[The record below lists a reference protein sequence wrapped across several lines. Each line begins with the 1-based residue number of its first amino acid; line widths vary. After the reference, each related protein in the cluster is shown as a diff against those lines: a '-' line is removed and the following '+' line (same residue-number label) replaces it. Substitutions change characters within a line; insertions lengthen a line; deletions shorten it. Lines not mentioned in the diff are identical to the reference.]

1 MSSTQPSRNLRSTAN
16 NNTSVDIQSVVNP
29 SNDLSQNTT
38 SPDNW
43 VKYFDKKFGDIERTM
58 QTNDS
63 NVKDLTQR
71 ITELEHSVGKS
82 VDYAIETAKES
93 LEFSR
98 ATRNLV
104 NDLKSEIDILKNSL
118 LKSNKIQKSFEESL
132 LKHEMYSRKRNLI
145 FSSFDMIQC
154 DCETAVKQILNI
166 LNLSNISYEQA
177 HFLYNK
183 KQFIVRFQSLNDR
196 DRVWKAKKNLSGS
209 RYFLSEDLPSAIK
222 KQHDEL
228 FIVSKKARSLT
239 KYDKVY
245 LQANKLTI
253 DGKTYT
259 GDNIQSL
266 PDDINPC
273 YLSQRTSDNVVCFGG
288 RLSRY
293 NPLSNF
299 YEVPFVYNNTKF
311 SSSEQAIQHTKAVK
325 FGDNAQAQLILHS
338 NDCGEQKQFGK
349 HVSNFEQHTWKSV
362 RTGLITDILK
372 AKFSQNKCEKDYLCD
387 TKSRVIG
394 EASMNDA
401 TYGIGLPI
409 HHSEVLNTDRWD
421 GQNELGKMLMS
432 VRASL
437 KKIRLYFLCRMYE

>member
-196 DRVWKAKKNLSGS
+196 DRVWKAKNNL
-209 RYFLSEDLPSAIK
+209 
-222 KQHDEL
+222 HDI
-228 FIVSKKARSLT
+228 F
-239 KYDKVY
+239 
-245 LQANKLTI
+245 
-253 DGKTYT
+253 
-259 GDNIQSL
+259 
-266 PDDINPC
+266 
-273 YLSQRTSDNVVCFGG
+273 
-288 RLSRY
+288 
-293 NPLSNF
+293 
-299 YEVPFVYNNTKF
+299 
-311 SSSEQAIQHTKAVK
+311 
-325 FGDNAQAQLILHS
+325 
-338 NDCGEQKQFGK
+338 
-349 HVSNFEQHTWKSV
+349 
-362 RTGLITDILK
+362 
-372 AKFSQNKCEKDYLCD
+372 
-387 TKSRVIG
+387 
-394 EASMNDA
+394 
-401 TYGIGLPI
+401 
-409 HHSEVLNTDRWD
+409 
-421 GQNELGKMLMS
+421 
-432 VRASL
+432 
-437 KKIRLYFLCRMYE
+437 